1 MLRLPGPLTDAD
13 LDHFVRK
20 GYVLIKD
27 AIDPAI
33 AKAWGDEAYLRLG
46 YDPNDNSTWERDRL
60 HMPAHKFMPV
70 DEIAPKA
77 WQAMVQLAGGADR
90 IKQPATWGDSFI
102 ANFGERSSEPWQ
114 AAGPDCRGWHKDGRF
129 FLPFPGS
136 PGPGLL
142 VIPLW
147 TDVVHH
153 GGPTYI
159 APDSLPIIAKYL
171 ADRPEGVQP
180 NGFDFRER
188 IKECSEFAEA
198 VGNQGDVYLLHPF
211 MLHAVSQNVLRA
223 KRVITNPPLALAE
236 PMKFYRED
244 GAYSPIEQAVLHA
257 LGVESLDFKP
267 TSPRQYITPG
277 SQKARDEAAKLE
289 VARP

>member
-20 GYVLIKD
+20 GYVYLQN
-27 AIDPAI
+27 AIEPQI
-33 AKAWGDEAYLRLG
+33 AREWGDAAYLRLG
-46 YDPNDNSTWERDRL
+46 YDPNDNSTWEKERL
-60 HMPAHKFMPV
+60 HMPARKHLPV
-70 DEIAPKA
+70 AEIAPKA
-77 WQAMVQLAGGADR
+77 WEAIVQLSGGEDR
-90 IKQPATWGDSFI
+90 ILHPAMWGDAFI
-102 ANFGERSSEPWQ
+102 ANFGERANEDWMP
-114 AAGPDCRGWHKDGRF
+114 AGPNCPGWHKDGDF
-129 FLPFPGS
+129 FLHFLDS
-136 PGPGLL
+136 PEQGLL

-147 TDVVHH
+147 TDVVHM

-159 APDSLPIIAKYL
+159 APDSIEVMARYL
-171 ADRPEGVQP
+171 ADRPEGVLP

-188 IKECSEFAEA
+188 IRECSEFTEA
-198 VGNQGDVYLLHPF
+198 TGKQGDVYILHPY

-244 GAYSPIEQAVLHA
+244 NAYSPIEQAVLHA
-257 LGVESLDFKP
+257 LGVQSLDFKA
-267 TSPRQYITPG
+267 TKPRERLVPG

-289 VARP
+289 VKR